1 MNLSADP
8 EIVLPRTGDVYTQFG
23 IRIVIGEV
31 TPAEITL
38 CARYGSYTGP
48 VRQIPVEQFRDLVAR
63 GLVKE
68 GPPS

>member
-8 EIVLPRTGDVYTQFG
+8 EIVLPRAGDVYTQFG
-23 IRIVIGEV
+23 IRLVIGQV

-48 VRQIPVEQFRDLVAR
+48 VRQIPVEQFQEFVAK

-68 GPPS
+68 AS

>member
-1 MNLSADP
+1 MNFSADP
-8 EIVLPRTGDVYTQFG
+8 EIVLPRAGDVYIQFG
-23 IRIVIGEV
+23 MRLVIGQV

-48 VRQIPVEQFRDLVAR
+48 VRQIPVEQFFELLGR

-68 GPPS
+68 AS